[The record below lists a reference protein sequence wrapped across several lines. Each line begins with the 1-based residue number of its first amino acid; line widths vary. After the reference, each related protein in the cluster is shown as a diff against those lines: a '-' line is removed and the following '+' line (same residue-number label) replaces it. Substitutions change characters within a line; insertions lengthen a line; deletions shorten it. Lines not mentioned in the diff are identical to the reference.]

1 MKLSEFK
8 HILFGEKLN
17 LEGEL
22 SEELANKYFSENMLS
37 RKSQK
42 FREVP
47 IDKILQVLEDTAN
60 KLTDKNGFYYKKLI
74 NKMPDITNYSAQMV
88 KKAVE
93 LIPDMLSIDALKKRL
108 KCIGNYHSLD
118 YFINDTCSKT
128 NRVVPIGYVLHVA
141 AGNIFLGS
149 VDSLV
154 VGIIT
159 KNVNVLK
166 VSSEDFLFPILFY
179 EALMEADEDKV
190 IVPYIAVTYW
200 RSDNHNIER
209 IVKSK
214 FDAILL
220 FGGEGAVLN
229 YKNGLSAKT
238 EIYSFGPKISF
249 GLVCKDLDDDKLMNA
264 AKGFA
269 KDIVYWEQRACTSC
283 QNIFIESSNK
293 DGKFVDYLAESLE
306 NLAREFPQNKLTL
319 DSAVEIRKEREIA
332 KWNEFNNNCR
342 VIEGKKAAHTIIVK
356 KSNDFINSPLNR
368 TVYVNI
374 VDDYQDIFKGNL
386 KELKYYMSTL
396 GVISKEKL
404 QDIVENFMKYGVMRF
419 CKPGSMN
426 EANDEYQSHDGKYLA
441 NLLVKYIN
449 KEDLENN
456 NFGLEFIEKNK
467 KEEILLSKLN
477 VLLKEAIKAPFY
489 RELYKNIEL
498 PLKSLDEFRRVPI
511 LEKKYMFNNSIDKS
525 NDMLTRDMNQCYV
538 FSAGG
543 TTGKM
548 KYVLYS
554 NKEFEN
560 SQKAFGKGFKAVG
573 INEKDFVANYMKAG
587 ALWTAF
593 SAVNKGLEEVE
604 CKILSLTANQ
614 SEKETIE
621 YLKIFKPNVIIGLP
635 GNIILLTREIEKL
648 NENIKI
654 EKVYYA
660 GEHMSEKS
668 QEYIKNILGAEVIAS
683 FGYAAVEIGPI
694 GFQCECCKG
703 TEHHVMDEWC
713 YLESDKNG
721 EAIVTA
727 LNKTLHPIIRYRI
740 GDKIQWIE
748 EKCSCGR
755 TSKKFKLLSRTDD
768 VVRFNVSDIYL
779 NDVYSV
785 LKNVKETSSFFQ
797 IVVEN
802 VENMR
807 DVTFKIEAQNER
819 IPVYDDSL
827 TKKIQ
832 YLLKTNIKSIGKDY
846 RENLINNVYVQLLP
860 PCTIERVGRTGKI
873 RRIIDKRI

>member
-1 MKLSEFK
+1 MKLSQFK

-17 LEGEL
+17 LKDEL
-22 SEELANKYFSENMLS
+22 SEELANRYFAEDILN
-37 RKSQK
+37 RKSQQ
-42 FREVP
+42 FREIP
-47 IDKILQVLEDTAN
+47 IDKILQVLQDTAN
-60 KLTDKNGFYYKKLI
+60 KLTDKKGFYYKELI
-74 NKMPDITNYSAQMV
+74 NKMPGITNYSVDMV

-93 LIPDMLSIDALKKRL
+93 LIPEMLSINALKKRL
-108 KCIGNYHSLD
+108 QCIGNYHSLD
-118 YFINDTCSKT
+118 YFINDTCSKA
-128 NRVVPIGYVLHVA
+128 NRVVPIGSVLHVA

-149 VDSLV
+149 IDSLV
-154 VGIIT
+154 IGIIT
-159 KNVNVLK
+159 KNVNILK
-166 VSSEDFLFPILFY
+166 VSSEDFLFPVLFY
-179 EALMEADEDKV
+179 EALMEVDKDKV
-190 IVPYIAVTYW
+190 IVPYIAMTYW
-200 RSDNHNIER
+200 RSNNKNVET
-209 IVKSK
+209 IVKNN

-220 FGGEGAVLN
+220 FGGEKAVLN

-238 EIYSFGPKISF
+238 DIYSFGPKISF
-249 GLVCKDLDDDKLMNA
+249 GLVCNNLEDNELINA

-269 KDIVYWEQRACTSC
+269 KDIVCWEQRACTSC

-293 DGKFVDYLAESLE
+293 DEKFIEYLTESLE

-319 DSAVEIRKEREIA
+319 DSALEIRKEREIA

-342 VIEGKKAAHTIIVK
+342 VIEGKNAAHTIIVQ

-374 VDDYQDIFKGNL
+374 VENYQDIFKGNL

-396 GVISKEKL
+396 GVVSKEKL
-404 QDIVENFMKYGVMRF
+404 QDIIENFMKYGVMRF

-426 EANDEYQSHDGKYLA
+426 ESNDESQAHDGKHLA
-441 NLLVKYIN
+441 SLLVKYIN
-449 KEDLENN
+449 KEDLEDN
-456 NFGLEFIEKNK
+456 NFGLEFIEKKK

-477 VLLKEAIKAPFY
+477 VLLKEAMKAPFY
-489 RELYKNIEL
+489 KEFYKNIKL
-498 PLKSLDEFRRVPI
+498 PLKSLDEFKKVPI

-525 NDMLTRDMNQCYV
+525 NHMLTREMKQCYV

-548 KYVLYS
+548 KYVAYS
-554 NKEFEN
+554 NKEFED
-560 SQKAFGKGFKAVG
+560 SEKAFGKGFKAVG

-593 SAVNKGLEEVE
+593 SAVNKGIEEVG

-648 NENIKI
+648 NESIKI

-660 GEHMSEKS
+660 GEHISEKS
-668 QEYIKNILGAEVIAS
+668 QEYVKKILGAEVIAS

-694 GFQCECCKG
+694 GFQCESCKG

-713 YLESDKNG
+713 YLESDENG

-740 GDKIQWIE
+740 GDKIQWVNSP
-748 EKCSCGR
+748 CACGR

-779 NDVYSV
+779 NDVYDT
-785 LKNVKETSSFFQ
+785 LKDVKEVSSFFQ

-802 VENMR
+802 VDNMR
-807 DVTFKIEAQNER
+807 DVTFKIETKNEN
-819 IPVYDDSL
+819 IPTKNEQL

-846 RENLINNVYVQLLP
+846 RENLINNINVQLLA